1 MEELLIFLSEL
12 VEGTRL
18 AGTALHPFTSQ
29 ALGEL
34 SCSWRG
40 DGQVCMHLGP
50 SCPHCL
56 PLGRLLFCSSAGRTS
71 PLPLAR
77 P

>member
-12 VEGTRL
+12 VEGARL

-40 DGQVCMHLGP
+40 DDQVCMHLGP